1 MTVKQPIGIKASQ
14 LFPWRCRISRLNR
27 LVKRQSRVVPKT
39 GSRGATQAR
48 FRWMPELQL
57 RLALPT
63 RGAAERDSRATDFA
77 SFTAPLSAD
86 IACQKYP
93 SRLFLPLRLLRVH

>member
-27 LVKRQSRVVPKT
+27 LVKRQSRVVPKI

-48 FRWMPELQL
+48 FRWIPELQL

-63 RGAAERDSRATDFA
+63 EARPSETVAPQTSLA
-77 SFTAPLSAD
+77 SD